1 MMVRYYILFD
11 NYEQGLALH
20 DLLDD
25 AGVTNRIAPAPAA
38 ARGRLCCGM
47 SLLVEADA
55 IDRARAVI
63 LETGAA
69 IPMVE
74 HVPAE
79 NRFNVREATCS
90 REGYTGDVRCEGC
103 GTTLVEGEII
113 PMIPHNLPNSCSCL
127 ARPFDSHFPQSVNE
141 GIPLRIKISWWW
153 VRPPMPERC
162 PIRFCRTFRAVCMAT
177 VRWR

>member
-38 ARGRLCCGM
+38 ARGELCCGM

-63 LETGAA
+63 VETGAA
-69 IPMVE
+69 HHSI
-74 HVPAE
+74 VPLE
-79 NRFNVREATCS
+79 
-90 REGYTGDVRCEGC
+90 DQ
-103 GTTLVEGEII
+103 LQ
-113 PMIPHNLPNSCSCL
+113 
-127 ARPFDSHFPQSVNE
+127 ARRD
-141 GIPLRIKISWWW
+141 RY
-153 VRPPMPERC
+153 C
-162 PIRFCRTFRAVCMAT
+162 
-177 VRWR
+177 